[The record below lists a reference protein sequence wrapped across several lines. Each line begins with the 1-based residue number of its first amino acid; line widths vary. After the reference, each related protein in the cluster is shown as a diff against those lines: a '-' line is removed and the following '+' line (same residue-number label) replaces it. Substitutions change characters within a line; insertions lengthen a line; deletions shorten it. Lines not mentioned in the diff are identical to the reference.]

1 MIGHVWNYLRAVYR
15 NRNRIVDQPRFLTY
29 TVTFGCNARCVMCD
43 SWKMPTDGDL
53 TLEEVEHIFTQLP
66 QLDAVRL
73 TGGEPFVRKD
83 MTEIAELAVQHLR
96 PKFIH
101 VTTNG
106 FLTDRIV
113 RFCESRPRKTPLDL
127 LISIDGVGDKHNEIR
142 GNSTAYK
149 SCIET
154 IAALAPRRRELNLSI
169 AVNQTIVDA
178 DGVDHYSRLH
188 EELRPYGVQNHIV
201 MAYDVSATY
210 NLEREVDVAPT
221 EIGEFTT
228 FGEFTAADLERL
240 LDRVEADVAEYPFW
254 ERLAKR
260 YYLRGIRNRLLG
272 GDGTPNPK
280 CVALNSHLRIFPN
293 GDVPTC
299 QFNSKTVGNLR
310 EHSFEEVWNS
320 VKAAEQR
327 KWVHNCAG
335 CWAECE
341 VLPSAIY
348 TGDLLKEF
356 WRPAPSPKATRN
368 GQLVGVRN
376 APPAEPET
384 PLVELEPE
392 FSEFSQTSL

>member
-1 MIGHVWNYLRAVYR
+1 MIGRLAGYLAAVRR
-15 NRNRIVDQPRFLTY
+15 NRRRQDGLPRMLTY

-43 SWKMPTDGDL
+43 SWKMSTEGDL
-53 TLEEVEHIFTQLP
+53 TLDEVEHIFRQLP
-66 QLDAVRL
+66 RLDAVRL

-83 MTEIAELAVQHLR
+83 FAEITDLADRHLR
-96 PKFIH
+96 PMLLH

-113 RFCESRPRKTPLDL
+113 RFCEERTHRTPLEM

-142 GNSTAYK
+142 GNSRAYA

-154 IAALAPRRRELNLSI
+154 IEQLAPHRKRLNLSL

-178 DGVDHYSRLH
+178 EGVDHYRRLRDV
-188 EELRPYGVQNHIV
+188 LKKYDVRNHVV

-210 NLEREVDVAPT
+210 NLERELELAPG

-228 FGEFTAADLERL
+228 FGEFTDDHLRELFDELERD
-240 LDRVEADVAEYPFW
+240 LDSYRFLQ
-254 ERLAKR
+254 RIAKR

-272 GDGTPNPK
+272 GTGLPNPP
-280 CVALNSHLRIFPN
+280 CVALNAHMRLFPN

-299 QFNSKTVGNLR
+299 QFNSRTIGNLR
-310 EHSFEEVWNS
+310 EQSFEEVWTS
-320 VKAAEQR
+320 ARAAEQR
-327 KWVHNCAG
+327 TWVRKCAG

-348 TGDLLKEF
+348 TGDLLKE
-356 WRPAPSPKATRN
+356 WIRPTQPGPADPDAVRPLRNLPKEEP
-368 GQLVGVRN
+368 QD
-376 APPAEPET
+376 AE
-384 PLVELEPE
+384 LVEL
-392 FSEFSQTSL
+392 SS